1 MKEDNRIVVD
11 LSKCQ
16 WARFYYQNQHGDK
29 RNAKPA
35 GPTVFNDAV
44 DVYWNFPGD
53 APHESRTMLEV
64 AKERNLLDIW
74 TPCVVLK
81 LTANETLKYRGEK
94 AVSIYNAWCE
104 RIFNKGKK

>member
-16 WARFYYQNQHGDK
+16 WAIFYYQNQHGDK
-29 RNAKPA
+29 RNVKPG
-35 GPTVFNDAV
+35 GPTVYNDAV
-44 DVYWNFPGD
+44 DGYYTFTGD
-53 APHESRTMLEV
+53 RKMVEV
-64 AKERNLLDIW
+64 AKERSLLDIW

-81 LTANETLKYRGEK
+81 LTANETLKYKGEK
-94 AVSIYNAWCE
+94 AVSIYNAWSE